1 MVHYIRYP
9 VPFLVGLSQI
19 GGLLAVFKLSLVI
32 LYIANKREFM
42 KAVQSSMGPREVVL
56 KNTNDLPNI

>member
-9 VPFLVGLSQI
+9 VPFFVGLSQI

-32 LYIANKREFM
+32 LYIANKRYFM
-42 KAVQSSMGPREVVL
+42 KAVKSSMGPREVVL

>member
-42 KAVQSSMGPREVVL
+42 KAVQ
-56 KNTNDLPNI
+56 